1 MNLCKSFVIFLGSK
15 NFLFVDIVNMY
26 LMNLLIL
33 IEEKLMIFGFIGKP
47 TFAIHENY
55 FKSNGVKDVKVG
67 LLVSKLSGNRI
78 TVISNET
85 FFGKQG
91 VLTRMKNDFVS
102 ELQGLNLNVSSDFK
116 KESPPFWL
124 HQIYFRFAIPS
135 KAAISSV
142 LVTHIDS
149 RLKLTYCKWL
159 KVRGCVLIC
168 LSKQT
173 AQILATACSSSDGI
187 VWVNPESLTSDV
199 KRKVRLIYFSNSYMD
214 GRKREQ
220 MFLSVLNSLDPS
232 WLQLSLMGSKL
243 EGLYNEIIEMGIEV
257 DYRGNFDSEFS
268 RSALSTGDFLLYFGM
283 DEGAMSVLDA
293 MSAGVPVLT
302 SSTGFHLDL
311 DSKLVKLCSNLQDYV
326 DELSEAISKRKHL
339 VSSLPTKDSH
349 DYVSKV
355 LNVLSEKIL
364 GAL

>member
-124 HQIYFRFAIPS
+124 HQIYFRFAICQFQ
-135 KAAISSV
+135 
-142 LVTHIDS
+142 S
-149 RLKLTYCKWL
+149 R
-159 KVRGCVLIC
+159 I
-168 LSKQT
+168 
-173 AQILATACSSSDGI
+173 
-187 VWVNPESLTSDV
+187 
-199 KRKVRLIYFSNSYMD
+199 
-214 GRKREQ
+214 
-220 MFLSVLNSLDPS
+220 
-232 WLQLSLMGSKL
+232 
-243 EGLYNEIIEMGIEV
+243 
-257 DYRGNFDSEFS
+257 
-268 RSALSTGDFLLYFGM
+268 
-283 DEGAMSVLDA
+283 
-293 MSAGVPVLT
+293 
-302 SSTGFHLDL
+302 
-311 DSKLVKLCSNLQDYV
+311 
-326 DELSEAISKRKHL
+326 
-339 VSSLPTKDSH
+339 
-349 DYVSKV
+349 YVSYQNTRNSG
-355 LNVLSEKIL
+355 L
-364 GAL
+364 